1 MRKPDRFA
9 RAVQCY
15 QKDARFFVADME
27 CILAERATRLLRRQ
41 FAAIRRLVQQ
51 QPCIYAG
58 PGKCQGRD
66 PSTCV
71 INRNNLLVTLDTW
84 RKGEP

>member
-15 QKDARFFVADME
+15 QKDARFFVADVE

-41 FAAIRRLVQQ
+41 FAAIRRMVVQRITEVDRGSQ
-51 QPCIYAG
+51 
-58 PGKCQGRD
+58 CQENVSYRLALSD
-66 PSTCV
+66 
-71 INRNNLLVTLDTW
+71 LLVTLDTW
-84 RKGEP
+84 RKGKP